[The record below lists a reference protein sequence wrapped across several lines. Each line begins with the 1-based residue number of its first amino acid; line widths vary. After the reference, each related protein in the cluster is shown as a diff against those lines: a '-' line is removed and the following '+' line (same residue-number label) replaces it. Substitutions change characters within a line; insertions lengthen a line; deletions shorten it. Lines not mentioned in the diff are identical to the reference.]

1 MNQAL
6 RLTSSP
12 TPRRPDAKRERISR
26 RARRP
31 RTQRPTP
38 MPTPSSLPQRSR
50 ITVLS
55 RRSSSPNR
63 RSPLHIG
70 HSPPPLITPFRI
82 NTCKSVTKQTTL
94 ITFRINS
101 YAKTGGGGPTLCALC
116 FRAKVLPSEP
126 CPTRCRASCT
136 YPLLTYP
143 HLPTTH
149 LHPPRLSSARRS
161 AGRLWFSFCAI
172 ACYRP
177 HLQGGIF

>member
-12 TPRRPDAKRERISR
+12 TSRRPDAKRERVSG
-26 RARRP
+26 RP
-31 RTQRPTP
+31 QTQRLTP

-50 ITVLS
+50 IALLS

-63 RSPLHIG
+63 RSRLHIG
-70 HSPPPLITPFRI
+70 HSPPPLVTPFRI

-94 ITFRINS
+94 TPFRINT
-101 YAKTGGGGPTLCALC
+101 YAKPGEGGPHPVCS
-116 FRAKVLPSEP
+116 VLPRQGPSFGTLP
-126 CPTRCRASCT
+126 NSLPRFMHLSASHLST
-136 YPLLTYP
+136 LTHHAPSSSSPLDC
-143 HLPTTH
+143 
-149 LHPPRLSSARRS
+149 ARRS

-177 HLQGGIF
+177 HQQGGF